1 MTLKRPLRKE
11 IRGNKLDFLDKINP
25 GIDLIHP
32 YEPGK
37 SVSDVVKKY
46 QLEKII
52 KLSSNENTRGPSLKV
67 VRTIKNF
74 NDWHVY
80 PDGDGQELKEKIA
93 TIENIEPDKVVLG
106 NGSNEVLELL
116 GQTFLSPQVEAI
128 FSAHAFAV
136 YKLISQARGSF
147 YHEIPTL
154 NWGHDLESFLKKI
167 NDKTRLIFI
176 ANPNNPT
183 GTYSSHDE
191 IIKFLRKV
199 PAHVM
204 VVIDLAYY
212 EYVTV
217 KDYIRPIEIIK
228 NFPNV
233 VITKSFSK
241 IYGLSNL
248 RIGYGLG
255 TKELIEILNRI
266 RQPFNVNGLAQAAA
280 ATAITDRSHIE
291 VSIKNN
297 VEGRNFL
304 YQALTDLNIEF
315 IPSQGNFVCIETKT
329 NGSYVFNALL
339 KEGVIVRSLDLY
351 SMPKHIRVSIGS
363 GSENRFFI
371 NKLKKVIST
380 N

>member
-1 MTLKRPLRKE
+1 M
-11 IRGNKLDFLDKINP
+11 DFLDKINP

-52 KLSSNENTRGPSLKV
+52 KLSSNENTRGPSSKV

-80 PDGDGQELKEKIA
+80 PDGDGQALKEKIA
-93 TIENIEPDKVVLG
+93 TIENIEPDKIVLG

-116 GQTFLSPQVEAI
+116 GQTFLSPQVETI

-154 NWGHDLESFLKKI
+154 NWRHDLESFLKKI

-291 VSIKNN
+291 ESIKNN
-297 VEGRNFL
+297 IEGRNYL

-329 NGSYVFNALL
+329 NGSHVFNALL

-363 GSENRFFI
+363 GYENRFFI
-371 NKLKKVIST
+371 NKLRKVIST

>member
-1 MTLKRPLRKE
+1 M
-11 IRGNKLDFLDKINP
+11 DFLDKINP

-52 KLSSNENTRGPSLKV
+52 KLSSNENTRGPSSKV
-67 VRTIKNF
+67 VRTIKKF

-80 PDGDGQELKEKIA
+80 PDGDGQALKEKIA
-93 TIENIEPDKVVLG
+93 TIENIEPDKIVLG

-116 GQTFLSPQVEAI
+116 GQTFLSPQVESI

-291 VSIKNN
+291 ESIKNN
-297 VEGRNFL
+297 VEGRNYL

-315 IPSQGNFVCIETKT
+315 IPSQGNFICIETKT
-329 NGSYVFNALL
+329 NGSHVFNALL

-363 GSENRFFI
+363 GYENRFFI
-371 NKLKKVIST
+371 NKLRKVIST

>member
-25 GIDLIHP
+25 GIHLIHP

-52 KLSSNENTRGPSLKV
+52 KLSSNENTRGPSSKV

-80 PDGDGQELKEKIA
+80 PDGDGQALKKKIA
-93 TIENIEPDKVVLG
+93 TIENIEPDKIVLG

-116 GQTFLSPQVEAI
+116 GQTFLSPQVETI

-154 NWGHDLESFLKKI
+154 NWRHDLESFLKKI

-280 ATAITDRSHIE
+280 AAAITDRSHIE
-291 VSIKNN
+291 ESIKNN
-297 VEGRNFL
+297 IEGRNYL

-329 NGSYVFNALL
+329 NGSHVFNALL

-363 GSENRFFI
+363 GYENRFFI
-371 NKLKKVIST
+371 NKLRKVIST

>member
-1 MTLKRPLRKE
+1 
-11 IRGNKLDFLDKINP
+11 
-25 GIDLIHP
+25 
-32 YEPGK
+32 
-37 SVSDVVKKY
+37 
-46 QLEKII
+46 
-52 KLSSNENTRGPSLKV
+52 
-67 VRTIKNF
+67 
-74 NDWHVY
+74 
-80 PDGDGQELKEKIA
+80 
-93 TIENIEPDKVVLG
+93 
-106 NGSNEVLELL
+106 
-116 GQTFLSPQVEAI
+116 
-128 FSAHAFAV
+128 
-136 YKLISQARGSF
+136 
-147 YHEIPTL
+147 
-154 NWGHDLESFLKKI
+154 
-167 NDKTRLIFI
+167 
-176 ANPNNPT
+176 
-183 GTYSSHDE
+183 
-191 IIKFLRKV
+191 
-199 PAHVM
+199 M

-291 VSIKNN
+291 ESIKNN
-297 VEGRNFL
+297 VEGRNYL
-304 YQALTDLNIEF
+304 YQALKDLNIEF

-329 NGSYVFNALL
+329 NGSHVFNALL

-363 GSENRFFI
+363 DSENRFFI
-371 NKLKKVIST
+371 NKLRKVIST

>member
-52 KLSSNENTRGPSLKV
+52 KLSSNENTRGPSSKV

-80 PDGDGQELKEKIA
+80 PDGDGQALKEKIA
-93 TIENIEPDKVVLG
+93 TIENIEPDKIVLG

-116 GQTFLSPQVEAI
+116 GQTFLSPQVETI

-147 YHEIPTL
+147 YHEIPPL
-154 NWGHDLESFLKKI
+154 KWGHDLESFLKKI

-291 VSIKNN
+291 ESIKNN
-297 VEGRNFL
+297 VEGRNYL

-329 NGSYVFNALL
+329 NGSHVFNALL

-363 GSENRFFI
+363 GYENRFFI
-371 NKLKKVIST
+371 NKLRKVIST